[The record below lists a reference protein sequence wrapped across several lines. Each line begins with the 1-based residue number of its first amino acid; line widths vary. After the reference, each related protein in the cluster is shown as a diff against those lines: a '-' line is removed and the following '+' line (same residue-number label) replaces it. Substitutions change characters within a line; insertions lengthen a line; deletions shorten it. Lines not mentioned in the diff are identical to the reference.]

1 MLHNLILTIT
11 ISKKR
16 LGHVTSPESKMAE
29 RDVSNSHCTDFVI
42 LYISTL
48 F

>member
-1 MLHNLILTIT
+1 MGNVLLHNFILTIT

-29 RDVSNSHCTDFVI
+29 RDVSTDFVF
-42 LYISTL
+42 LSVDT
-48 F
+48 